1 MKGEILMMQKET
13 RGLVNSINAGEH
25 SQEAT
30 DFVSSCVDHVEAA
43 RGPSEDV
50 AAVRDALRQ
59 LA

>member
-1 MKGEILMMQKET
+1 MMQENT
-13 RGLVNSINAGEH
+13 NQLVDSITTGEH